1 MAMGY
6 MLLLLIFG
14 VLFLIAELVLLPGV
28 SIGALLSM
36 VCYGSAI
43 YLGFQESTTMGV
55 VMIVLAVVSALV
67 ASVFSLRAKTWQ
79 RFALNKEIQSQ
90 SMPSPADEVK
100 VGARGVTVSRLS
112 PMGKVEIEGRM
123 YEAKSMDAYI
133 DPKCEIEVVGFENFS
148 VIVKKINQ

>member
-1 MAMGY
+1 MGY

-28 SIGALLSM
+28 LIGALLSM

-133 DPKCEIEVVGFENFS
+133 DPKCAIEVVGFENFS

>member
-1 MAMGY
+1 MGY

-43 YLGFQESTTMGV
+43 YLAFQESTTMGV

>member
-1 MAMGY
+1 MGY

-100 VGARGVTVSRLS
+100 AGARGVTVSRLS

>member
-1 MAMGY
+1 MGY

-67 ASVFSLRAKTWQ
+67 AWVFSLRAKTWQ

-133 DPKCEIEVVGFENFS
+133 DPKQAVEVVGFENFS

>member
-1 MAMGY
+1 MGY

-123 YEAKSMDAYI
+123 YEAKSKDAYI
-133 DPKCEIEVVGFENFS
+133 DPKCAIEVVGFENFS

>member
-1 MAMGY
+1 MGY